1 MKINIHKHIKQNE
14 QKAIQL
20 ASGMLREKF
29 PVQKV
34 ILFGSKARGDDDKES
49 DIDLLLLTKRPIS
62 WEERKAL
69 IDALFDIELAYD
81 VVISPLISTTADW
94 HEGIFSVMP
103 IHDEVIREG
112 ILM

>member
-1 MKINIHKHIKQNE
+1 MQIKSRQNE

-20 ASGMLREKF
+20 ASEMLRDKF
-29 PVQKV
+29 PVRKV
-34 ILFGSKARGDDDKES
+34 ILFGSKARGDDDEES
-49 DIDLLLLTKRPIS
+49 DIDLLLLTDRPIS

-81 VVISPLISTTADW
+81 VVISPLISTSADW
-94 HEGIFSVMP
+94 LEGTFSVMP
-103 IHDEVIREG
+103 IHDEIAREG